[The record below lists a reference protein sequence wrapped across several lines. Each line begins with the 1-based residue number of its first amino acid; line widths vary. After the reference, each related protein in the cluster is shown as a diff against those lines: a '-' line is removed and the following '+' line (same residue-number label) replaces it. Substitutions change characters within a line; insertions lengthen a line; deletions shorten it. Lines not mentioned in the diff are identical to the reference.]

1 MAFINQTTAKDELFI
16 KVGTVYDNT
25 TRTLSA
31 DSTTAVDFT
40 PDLSG
45 VSYDTAE
52 LVNKLVVFDNGQVK
66 YITGVAN
73 NTRLNV
79 SPDFTTPLGKTFKV
93 YNTSLSIDD
102 DSRIHF
108 GRPTEGIMMT
118 GETGIDMNFGRI
130 RNVSLPTHAHDVA
143 TKQYVD
149 SLKIGIWN
157 HIETFQGDG
166 VNTVF
171 TLTEPISMHNAL
183 VSVGGV
189 IQQPYVAYQVE
200 QYDGFTRI
208 NFVDEAPP
216 LETDI
221 TIRTTTATNVSMS
234 PAIEEIFISQDG
246 QDTFQLANEVL
257 DKFGLL
263 ISIDGVVQSTI
274 NFDILTTPVEV
285 KTENGNQIYKGNE
298 YRILKFAEGL
308 NLGAVVRVLN
318 LRGKG
323 FHHHTGTYI
332 ILNDTTLVP
341 NTSYMASPN
350 DYSYETVANSNNTVH
365 ITHDMIASRGG
376 LHLYANTTFDDL
388 YINLPEMGGEYS
400 PDQYM
405 EVKVVKSVNTSNVY
419 INAALGNYM
428 NYEGALDSN
437 FNGGGVVYNQQPEM
451 PAVIHLEYE
460 SFYRTWYIKYGTGL
474 WNVNANTI
482 NYPNVLP

>member
-1 MAFINQTTAKDELFI
+1 
-16 KVGTVYDNT
+16 
-25 TRTLSA
+25 
-31 DSTTAVDFT
+31 
-40 PDLSG
+40 
-45 VSYDTAE
+45 
-52 LVNKLVVFDNGQVK
+52 
-66 YITGVAN
+66 
-73 NTRLNV
+73 
-79 SPDFTTPLGKTFKV
+79 
-93 YNTSLSIDD
+93 
-102 DSRIHF
+102 
-108 GRPTEGIMMT
+108 
-118 GETGIDMNFGRI
+118 
-130 RNVSLPTHAHDVA
+130 
-143 TKQYVD
+143 
-149 SLKIGIWN
+149 
-157 HIETFQGDG
+157 
-166 VNTVF
+166 
-171 TLTEPISMHNAL
+171 
-183 VSVGGV
+183 
-189 IQQPYVAYQVE
+189 
-200 QYDGFTRI
+200 
-208 NFVDEAPP
+208 
-216 LETDI
+216 
-221 TIRTTTATNVSMS
+221 
-234 PAIEEIFISQDG
+234 
-246 QDTFQLANEVL
+246 
-257 DKFGLL
+257 
-263 ISIDGVVQSTI
+263 
-274 NFDILTTPVEV
+274 
-285 KTENGNQIYKGNE
+285 
-298 YRILKFAEGL
+298 L